1 MLCDCGSLWSSCLLF
16 FKSIKRALI
25 GGYQIQND
33 IKTSTNSL
41 SSNRG
46 TNFLALIKN
55 VSYLSHVSNVKI
67 TELEIWEMQLI
78 FVETHRSN
86 LPTWC
91 SFLLLMPR
99 YCQWTHR
106 SLKSE
111 GSVYYWTD
119 ENVVIAFV
127 IVNFNVIANGA
138 DPDQTPRSAT
148 SVLGLH
154 CLHRA
159 IVLWRN
165 AL

>member
-1 MLCDCGSLWSSCLLF
+1 MCAVHRFQFTLHLDVIGKIMLCDCGSLRTSCLVF
-16 FKSIKRALI
+16 FKSVKRTLI
-25 GGYQIQND
+25 G
-33 IKTSTNSL
+33 
-41 SSNRG
+41 G

-55 VSYLSHVSNVKI
+55 LSYLSHVSNVKM

-91 SFLLLMPR
+91 SFLLLKPR

-111 GSVYYWTD
+111 GSVYYWMD

-138 DPDQTPRSAT
+138 DPDQMPRSAT